1 MARYKG
7 IIIFWTLFIIFAG
20 ISVYFRFQ
28 HVVSVRSYEVDDS
41 VSFKD
46 KQVLIKEITLQNFK
60 FSGNGWPTWYDN
72 LVMYLPPRLQIP
84 FAETC
89 GFYSRP
95 YKFDSQ
101 LGTLK
106 VEGIIIYPSVADVG
120 DYSTNPKRHVEFA
133 INDATSESEFETYID
148 GSNFIY
154 LEDSFPCRMDVG
166 SFNLTVTDASQA
178 AKTFTIKPSWTID
191 TYTFS
196 RPPIQGGFPM
206 AIGQTAF
213 RSAYK
218 ARGLL
223 MSGFPYYEGSCL
235 GRQYVFSYTFDYSTS
250 MSKDAPTV
258 ARQKIYLIDQ
268 NGVWR
273 VIDTGPLIWLTKAG

>member
-20 ISVYFRFQ
+20 VSVYFCFQ

-46 KQVLIKEITLQNFK
+46 KHILIKEITLQNFNN
-60 FSGNGWPTWYDN
+60 SGNGWPTWYDD

-106 VEGIIIYPSVADVG
+106 VKGIIIYPSEADVG
-120 DYSTNPKRHVEFA
+120 DYSTNPERHVKFA
-133 INDATSESEFETYID
+133 VNDATSESELETQND
-148 GSNFIY
+148 GSNFIFF
-154 LEDSFPCRMDVG
+154 EDSFPCRMDVG
-166 SFNLTVTDASQA
+166 SFNLTVTDASQTD
-178 AKTFTIKPSWTID
+178 KTFTIKPSWTID

-196 RPPIQGGFPM
+196 KPPIQGGFPM
-206 AIGQTAF
+206 AIEQAAF

-218 ARGLL
+218 AKDLF
-223 MSGFPYYEGSCL
+223 MSGFPYYEGSYL
-235 GRQYVFSYTFDYSTS
+235 GQQYVFSYTFDYSTS
-250 MSKDAPTV
+250 MSKDAPAI

-268 NGVWR
+268 NGGWR
-273 VIDTGPLIWLTKAG
+273 VIDTGPLIWLTI